1 MIYAVVDI
9 GSNTMRMNIYKCEN
23 KDISLLFTS
32 KQSAGLAGYV
42 ENGIM
47 SKKGIKKATDALR
60 SFLEIVN
67 HFEVDKMHVFAT
79 AALRNIYNSESAV
92 SEIENKTGLDIDVI
106 SGEQEARLDFIG
118 ATKLFD
124 LKEGIL
130 VDIGG
135 GSTEIVTF
143 KNQNIINAISFPLG
157 SLNSYKMYVKEILPN
172 KKEIKE
178 IKNHLAKELSG
189 LSEIEEGD
197 YKVLCGVG
205 GSIRATRKL
214 NNWIYETPSDNNII
228 SSKNLKSMV
237 KFLSK
242 GSKEAID
249 TILQVSPD
257 RIHTIL
263 PGMIILNEIVKKY
276 NSEEI
281 IVSDYGVR
289 EGYLFDKVLKE

>member
-1 MIYAVVDI
+1 MIYALVDI
-9 GSNTMRMNIYKCEN
+9 GSNTMRMNIYKCKN
-23 KDISLLFTS
+23 NNIDLLFTS

-47 SKKGIKKATDALR
+47 SKKGIKKAIEALK
-60 SFLEIVN
+60 SFMEIVN
-67 HFEVDKMHVFAT
+67 HFEIDKMYVFAT
-79 AALRNIYNSESAV
+79 AALRNVYNSESAV
-92 SEIENKTGLDIDVI
+92 SEIEKATGLDIDVI

-143 KNQNIINAISFPLG
+143 KNQKIISAISFPLG
-157 SLNSYKMYVKEILPN
+157 SLNSYKMYVSEILPN
-172 KKEIKE
+172 KKEIKD
-178 IKNHLAKELSG
+178 IKNHLERELSG
-189 LSEIEEGD
+189 LTQIDKEN

-214 NNWIYETPSDNNII
+214 HNWIYEAPSDNNTI

-242 GSKEAID
+242 GSKESID
-249 TILQVSPD
+249 AILQVSPD
-257 RIHTIL
+257 RVHTIL
-263 PGMIILNEIVKKY
+263 PGIIILNEIVKKFG
-276 NSEEI
+276 SDEI

-289 EGYLFDKVLKE
+289 EGYLFEKVLKE

>member
-1 MIYAVVDI
+1 MIYALVDI
-9 GSNTMRMNIYKCEN
+9 GSNTMRMNIYKSKN
-23 KDISLLFTS
+23 NNIDLLFTS

-47 SKKGIKKATDALR
+47 SKKGIKKAIEALK
-60 SFLEIVN
+60 SFMEIVN
-67 HFEVDKMHVFAT
+67 HFEIDKMYVFAT
-79 AALRNIYNSESAV
+79 AALRNVYNSESAV
-92 SEIENKTGLDIDVI
+92 SEIEKATGLDIDVI

-143 KNQNIINAISFPLG
+143 KNQKIISAISFPLG
-157 SLNSYKMYVKEILPN
+157 SLNSYKMYVSEILPN
-172 KKEIKE
+172 KKEIKD
-178 IKNHLAKELSG
+178 IKNHLERELSG
-189 LSEIEEGD
+189 LTQIDKEN

-214 NNWIYETPSDNNII
+214 HNWIYEAPSDNNTI

-242 GSKEAID
+242 GSKESID
-249 TILQVSPD
+249 AILQVSPD
-257 RIHTIL
+257 RVHTIL
-263 PGMIILNEIVKKY
+263 PGIIILNEIVKKFG
-276 NSEEI
+276 SDEI

-289 EGYLFDKVLKE
+289 EGYLFEKVLKE

>member
-1 MIYAVVDI
+1 
-9 GSNTMRMNIYKCEN
+9 
-23 KDISLLFTS
+23 LFTS

-47 SKKGIKKATDALR
+47 SKKGIKKTIDSLK

-67 HFEVDKMHVFAT
+67 HFEVDKMFVFAT
-79 AALRNIYNSESAV
+79 AALRNVYNSESAV

-106 SGEQEARLDFIG
+106 SGEQEAKLDFIG
-118 ATKLFD
+118 ATKLLD

-135 GSTEIVTF
+135 GSTEVVTF

-157 SLNSYKMYVKEILPN
+157 SLNSYKMYVGEILPN
-172 KKEIKE
+172 KKEIKA
-178 IKNHLAKELSG
+178 IKNHLAKELSS
-189 LSEIEEGD
+189 LSEIGEN

-205 GSIRATRKL
+205 GSIRAARKL
-214 NNWIYETPSDNNII
+214 NNWIYDMPSDNNVI
-228 SSKNLKSMV
+228 SSKDLKSMV

-276 NSEEI
+276 GSEEI
-281 IVSDYGVR
+281 VVSDYGVR
-289 EGYLFDKVLKE
+289 EGYLFEKVLKE

>member
-1 MIYAVVDI
+1 
-9 GSNTMRMNIYKCEN
+9 MNIYKCKN
-23 KDISLLFTS
+23 NNIDLLFTS

-47 SKKGIKKATDALR
+47 SKKGIKKAIEALK
-60 SFLEIVN
+60 SFMEIVN
-67 HFEVDKMHVFAT
+67 HFEIDKMYVFAT
-79 AALRNIYNSESAV
+79 AALRNVYNSESAV
-92 SEIENKTGLDIDVI
+92 SEIENATGLDIDVI

-143 KNQNIINAISFPLG
+143 KNQNIISAISFPLG
-157 SLNSYKMYVKEILPN
+157 SLNSYKMYVSEILPN
-172 KKEIKE
+172 KKEIKD
-178 IKNHLAKELSG
+178 IKNHLERELSG
-189 LSEIEEGD
+189 LTQIDKEN

-214 NNWIYETPSDNNII
+214 HNWIYEAPSDNNTI

-242 GSKEAID
+242 GSKESID
-249 TILQVSPD
+249 AILQVSPD
-257 RIHTIL
+257 RVHTIL
-263 PGMIILNEIVKKY
+263 PGIIILNEIVKKFG
-276 NSEEI
+276 SDEI

-289 EGYLFDKVLKE
+289 EGYLFEKVLKE

>member
-1 MIYAVVDI
+1 MIYALVDI
-9 GSNTMRMNIYKCEN
+9 GSNTMRMNIYKCKN
-23 KDISLLFTS
+23 NNIDLLFTS

-47 SKKGIKKATDALR
+47 SKKGIKKAIEALK
-60 SFLEIVN
+60 SFMEIVN
-67 HFEVDKMHVFAT
+67 HFEIDKMYVFAT
-79 AALRNIYNSESAV
+79 AALRNVYNSESAV
-92 SEIENKTGLDIDVI
+92 SEIENATGLDIDVI

-143 KNQNIINAISFPLG
+143 KNQNIISAISFPLG
-157 SLNSYKMYVKEILPN
+157 SLNSYKMYVSEILPN
-172 KKEIKE
+172 KKEIKD
-178 IKNHLAKELSG
+178 IKNHLERELSG
-189 LSEIEEGD
+189 LTQIDKEN

-214 NNWIYETPSDNNII
+214 HNWIYEAPSDNNTI

-242 GSKEAID
+242 GSKESID
-249 TILQVSPD
+249 AILQVSPD
-257 RIHTIL
+257 RVHTIL
-263 PGMIILNEIVKKY
+263 PGIIILNEIVKKFG
-276 NSEEI
+276 SDEI

-289 EGYLFDKVLKE
+289 EGYLFEKVLKE

>member
-1 MIYAVVDI
+1 MIYALVDI
-9 GSNTMRMNIYKCEN
+9 GSNTMRMNIYKCDN
-23 KDISLLFTS
+23 KDINLLFTS

-47 SKKGIKKATDALR
+47 SKKGIKKTIDSLK

-67 HFEVDKMHVFAT
+67 HFEVDKMFVFAT
-79 AALRNIYNSESAV
+79 AALRNVYNSESAV

-106 SGEQEARLDFIG
+106 SGEQEAKLDFIG
-118 ATKLFD
+118 ATKLLD

-135 GSTEIVTF
+135 GSTEVVTF

-157 SLNSYKMYVKEILPN
+157 SLNSYKMYVGEILPN
-172 KKEIKE
+172 KKEIKA
-178 IKNHLAKELSG
+178 IKNHLARELSS
-189 LSEIEEGD
+189 LSEIGEN

-205 GSIRATRKL
+205 GSIRAARKL
-214 NNWIYETPSDNNII
+214 NNWIYDMPSDNNVI
-228 SSKNLKSMV
+228 SSKDLKSMV

-276 NSEEI
+276 GSEEI
-281 IVSDYGVR
+281 VVSDYGVR
-289 EGYLFDKVLKE
+289 EGYLFEKVLKE